1 MTTALH
7 THGDKLTCFTAALAS
22 ALAARGET
30 QWWRPLL
37 ADGPFLAVTPAAALL
52 RFEHHATPPL
62 PALGLRITGDNDWD
76 TAYSA
81 ISAQIAEHGVAV
93 ILADT
98 YRLPWQRGHRRL
110 HAPHWLA
117 IVDEGGWVAEDPLS
131 MTTEYGPQPGTRVHI
146 PDPDKLRT
154 WAVSLGATDRAL
166 TLREEA
172 MAGTTDIAAHRTY
185 RWLEADPARAQ
196 RTPQRADPD
205 RQQSRLGSHHDPLRA
220 QLDQQR
226 LPLDP
231 LRSPPRL
238 DPPLPQ
244 PSPRPFGLGS
254 EGLKPTGHMSA
265 DRDRLSGPDAL
276 RALAARYRFAR
287 TEADFDQIDDL
298 WQALRQ
304 RELLLWAAE
313 HDPGLLDEAGRAH
326 WEQAVARWRTLPP
339 LLLHARMRAA
349 SGKTADTGRLAETLS
364 ELAELEPGP
373 RVPATSS
380 PTGDHS

>member
-1 MTTALH
+1 MSTALH

-30 QWWRPLL
+30 RWWRPLL

-62 PALGLRITGDNDWD
+62 PALGLRVTGDNDWD
-76 TAYSA
+76 TAHSA
-81 ISAQIAEHGVAV
+81 LSAQIAEHGVAV

-117 IVDEGGWVAEDPLS
+117 IVDDGGWVAEDPLA

-146 PDPDKLRT
+146 PDPGKLRT
-154 WAVSLGATDRAL
+154 WAVGLGATDRAL

-185 RWLEADPARAQ
+185 RWLEADISAAQ
-196 RTPQRADPD
+196 RTPQHELD
-205 RQQSRLGSHHDPLRA
+205 RTRSQLGSHHDPLRA
-220 QLDQQR
+220 QRDR
-226 LPLDP
+226 LPPDP
-231 LRSPPRL
+231 AQH
-238 DPPLPQ
+238 Q
-244 PSPRPFGLGS
+244 PSPQPFGRGS
-254 EGLKPTGHMSA
+254 EGLRPSSHMSA

-313 HDPGLLDEAGRAH
+313 HDPDLLDEAGRAH
-326 WEQAVARWRTLPP
+326 WEHAVGRWRTLPP

-349 SGKTADTGRLAETLS
+349 SGTSIDTGRIAETLS
-364 ELAELEPGP
+364 ELAELESGP
-373 RVPATSS
+373 RVLATSS
-380 PTGDHS
+380 PTGDHL

>member
-1 MTTALH
+1 MTTALQ

-30 QWWRPLL
+30 RWWRPLL

-62 PALGLRITGDNDWD
+62 PALGLRVTGDNDWD
-76 TAYSA
+76 TAHSA

-117 IVDEGGWVAEDPLS
+117 IVDDGGWVAEDPLA
-131 MTTEYGPQPGTRVHI
+131 MTTEYGPQQGTRVHI
-146 PDPDKLRT
+146 PDPGKLRT

-172 MAGTTDIAAHRTY
+172 MAGSTDVAAHRTY
-185 RWLEADPARAQ
+185 RWLEADPAQARH
-196 RTPQRADPD
+196 TPQGASLERP
-205 RQQSRLGSHHDPLRA
+205 QSRFGSHHDPLRA
-220 QLDQQR
+220 QLEH
-226 LPLDP
+226 LPLAP
-231 LRSPPRL
+231 QTHQPTH
-238 DPPLPQ
+238 Q

-254 EGLKPTGHMSA
+254 EGLKPTGQMSA

-304 RELLLWAAE
+304 RELLLWAAD

-326 WEQAVARWRTLPP
+326 WEHAVGRWRTLPP
-339 LLLHARMRAA
+339 LLLHARMRIA
-349 SGKTADTGRLAETLS
+349 SGTSTDTGRIAETLS
-364 ELAELEPGP
+364 ELAELESGP
-373 RVPATSS
+373 RVLATSS
-380 PTGDHS
+380 PTGDHL